1 MAARTRSVLPA
12 LHPELTDLL
21 LAALAEEGLPTD
33 AVALAQGVAELSAAY
48 NAAAFPVRW
57 TPAREAGRV
66 AFFLPRDARKIEAA
80 LRDLPLAALGRPA
93 LRVLDLGAGVGGS
106 GLGAVLGLR
115 GRGYSGEIA
124 LTLVEPEP
132 RALTRGL
139 ALLRRCVDG
148 LGLGPVT
155 VQGLRGDLRAGP
167 GEFDLV
173 VLGAVLVEVGHGQA
187 EAARVELLR
196 QLLRGIL
203 AQNVGGDGLLLVVEP
218 ALKVTSRRLQQVR
231 EALRAEAG
239 LFVVA
244 PCPHAEACPLLTR
257 AEDWCHEDLAVDLP
271 AALVPIARAAGLR
284 WQGLT
289 YSRLAL
295 STSPVRRPGAR
306 VVLPPHPTKG
316 KLAQGL
322 CLPGSPSVVVVERLD
337 RHASAENEAWS
348 TLSRGDG
355 LDLPGASWEGRPAR
369 IGPEQR
375 VLPFR
380 P

>member
-1 MAARTRSVLPA
+1 LSAVSSSDGGVVRAGRALASPPEHVHLLVDSSLSVLA
-12 LHPELTDLL
+12 RKLRMIGVDT
-21 LAALAEEGLPTD
+21 
-33 AVALAQGVAELSAAY
+33 AVAGEVLRSQQPGMMLS
-48 NAAAFPVRW
+48 P
-57 TPAREAGRV
+57 PAGSGEALDPGDIRG
-66 AFFLPRDARKIEAA
+66 ARR
-80 LRDLPLAALGRPA
+80 LVGL
-93 LRVLDLGAGVGGS
+93 LRVGIEPKAVEGHMRCAAIDGRLALDGS
-106 GLGAVLGLR
+106 AVLGLR

-132 RALTRGL
+132 RALTRGV

-306 VVLPPHPTKG
+306 RP
-316 KLAQGL
+316 
-322 CLPGSPSVVVVERLD
+322 R
-337 RHASAENEAWS
+337 AE
-348 TLSRGDG
+348 
-355 LDLPGASWEGRPAR
+355 P
-369 IGPEQR
+369 QR
-375 VLPFR
+375 R
-380 P
+380 